1 LALLHEGSFF
11 GEMAILSDAPRAA
24 TVESASED
32 TLLLEI
38 SASLL
43 NDLSARYP
51 QLALALKRFCR
62 QRLLA
67 NVMSSSD
74 LFRPFSKPER
84 KKLIELFR
92 AREVPQGATLLKAGE
107 LSDGLY
113 VVLSGEVEVRKGEEL
128 LARLREGELFGEMSL
143 LTRAPAIA

>member
-1 LALLHEGSFF
+1 
-11 GEMAILSDAPRAA
+11 MAILSDAPRAA
-24 TVESASED
+24 TVESTSDD

-51 QLALALKRFCR
+51 QMALALKQFCR

-67 NVMSSSD
+67 NVMSTSA
-74 LFRPFSKPER
+74 LFRPFTKQER

-92 AREVPQGATLLKAGE
+92 AREVPKGTVILKAGE
-107 LSDGLY
+107 GSGGLY
-113 VVLSGEVEVRKGEEL
+113 VVLSGAGGGKKGGGAL
-128 LARLREGELFGEMSL
+128 VATGGG
-143 LTRAPAIA
+143 AH